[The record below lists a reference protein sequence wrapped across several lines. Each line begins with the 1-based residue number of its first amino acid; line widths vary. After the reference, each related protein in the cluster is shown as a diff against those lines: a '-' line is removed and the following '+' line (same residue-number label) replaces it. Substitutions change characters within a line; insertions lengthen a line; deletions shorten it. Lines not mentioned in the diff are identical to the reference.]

1 MLSSAGQNCL
11 PSDGIGAVSDQLAA
25 RLPTSSIRLNTA
37 AAGVTSS
44 SSGSGVTVSL
54 ADGNSI
60 AARAVVVAVEGP
72 EAARLLGPALQQ
84 SPSKAAPGV
93 GTCCLY
99 FKADAPSRWAAAKF
113 GSCNGCPVPPAASL
127 SACLARQLLPC
138 SHAVLHLACPIRAL
152 SRAALDLYCLPGA

>member
-60 AARAVVVAVEGP
+60 AARAVVVAVEQQQNL
-72 EAARLLGPALQQ
+72 AAAMAALFRLLP
-84 SPSKAAPGV
+84 
-93 GTCCLY
+93 
-99 FKADAPSRWAAAKF
+99 
-113 GSCNGCPVPPAASL
+113 
-127 SACLARQLLPC
+127 
-138 SHAVLHLACPIRAL
+138 ACPPVWL
-152 SRAALDLYCLPGA
+152 GNFFHAATLCCIWHAPYVH